1 MVKAPTCDP
10 GNSLA
15 AHGTTSSLF
24 IPEKAKSTRTP
35 KRVLHVICFAFLEVG
50 LVGRV
55 VRVRFAFDLDA
66 SFNGGATSAV
76 QPELARLSLVVTR
89 FTEERPIATPALP
102 KVSLLEPVRG
112 LLRVPSPCPLPYT
125 TEDDGVNVYK
135 SMLAHHVPMIVG
147 PTPNLW
153 VEFTDQIGGRPANR
167 GFDYSSNAIQEG
179 LNIFLGRFDEQFPI
193 GIPTHVLSEEI
204 KTLLRVRNDRLL
216 GRKFEPPLL

>member
-1 MVKAPTCDP
+1 MSPPSRVPSDF
-10 GNSLA
+10 SA
-15 AHGTTSSLF
+15 AYRAESALF
-24 IPEKAKSTRTP
+24 FPEKAKSTRTP

-55 VRVRFAFDLDA
+55 VRVRFAFDLDV
-66 SFNGGATSAV
+66 SFDGGATSAV
-76 QPELARLSLVVTR
+76 QPELARLSLVVTC
-89 FTEERPIATPALP
+89 FTEERPIASPVSP
-102 KVSLLEPVRG
+102 KVFLLEPVRG

-135 SMLAHHVPMIVG
+135 SMFTHHVPMIVG

-179 LNIFLGRFDEQFPI
+179 LNIFLGRLDEQFPI

-204 KTLLRVRNDRLL
+204 KALLHVRNDRLL